1 MCEEQGILVRF
12 LSDIFNLKLGKTKAE
27 FFEGDSVITVSNGG
41 MEGWPILVKRGLDFS
56 LSAILLI
63 LLFPLFAVTAI
74 LIKLGSPGPV
84 FFVQE
89 RVGLNK
95 RRLRLYKFRT
105 MVLDAEQRQ
114 DELEDLNEVSGPV
127 FKISH

>member
-1 MCEEQGILVRF
+1 M
-12 LSDIFNLKLGKTKAE
+12 
-27 FFEGDSVITVSNGG
+27 
-41 MEGWPILVKRGLDFS
+41 KRGLDFS